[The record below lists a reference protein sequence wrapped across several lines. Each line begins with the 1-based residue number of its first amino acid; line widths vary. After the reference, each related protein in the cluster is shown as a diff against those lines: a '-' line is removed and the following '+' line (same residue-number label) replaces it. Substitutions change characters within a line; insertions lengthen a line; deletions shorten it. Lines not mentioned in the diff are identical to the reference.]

1 MMVPVDI
8 VRAKVIPQKHASKQL
23 SLSLSF
29 FLSLVSELDLDGDG
43 YLDET
48 EIQKACK
55 DSGYSSNYDE
65 IRATLKQVRTS
76 ATSKIDTEEFIEVCI
91 QEGGVRAQGGWVDK
105 FWREKK

>member
-1 MMVPVDI
+1 MDI
-8 VRAKVIPQKHASKQL
+8 GAEKVILDKSTRMYL
-23 SLSLSF
+23 NYTSF
-29 FLSLVSELDLDGDG
+29 SFLSELDLDGDG

-91 QEGGVRAQGGWVDK
+91 
-105 FWREKK
+105 

>member
-1 MMVPVDI
+1 M
-8 VRAKVIPQKHASKQL
+8 
-23 SLSLSF
+23 
-29 FLSLVSELDLDGDG
+29 DGDG

-91 QEGGVRAQGGWVDK
+91 YERNVCAQEIGVNK
-105 FWREKK
+105 FWREKKKE